1 MEEIVGSIKR
11 VTDIMS
17 EITAASQEQSA
28 GIEQVNQAVTQM
40 DQTTQQNAA
49 LVEQAAAAAES
60 MKEQAGNLGQAVAV
74 FQLTQQ
80 ESGAGERRGPDR
92 ASNVARLTQGKAT
105 ERKAA
110 AAPAAVAQPKPRL
123 ARP

>member
-1 MEEIVGSIKR
+1 

-49 LVEQAAAAAES
+49 LVEEAAAAAES
-60 MKEQAGNLGQAVAV
+60 MKEQAGSLSNAVAV
-74 FQLTQQ
+74 FRLAQQ
-80 ESGAGERRGPDR
+80 DSGAGERRGPDR
-92 ASNVARLTQGKAT
+92 ASNVARLPHAKAP
-105 ERKAA
+105 ERKVA
-110 AAPAAVAQPKPRL
+110 AAPAAA
-123 ARP
+123 ARPNPRRAGR